1 MDSEEQQRRARKN
14 CGKLYR
20 KLLNDYDLIIDDE
33 KFFKLSG
40 NNVLGNRYFYSTD
53 PSAAPA
59 NIRFQQKTKFES
71 KVMVWMAISAKG
83 VSNAYVHRGKQAVDQ
98 KIYPKECI
106 NRRLLPF
113 VDKYHSNGNILFWP
127 DLARSHYSKI
137 VQQRLN
143 ENNIPYVSL
152 VDNPPN
158 VPQARP
164 IEVIWTIL
172 ERKIYENNWEAN
184 NIDHLVRRIQQ
195 KIKELDQQMLQDM
208 MEGVRRK
215 LRAIWRDGLYS
226 IC

>member
-1 MDSEEQQRRARKN
+1 
-14 CGKLYR
+14 
-20 KLLNDYDLIIDDE
+20 
-33 KFFKLSG
+33 
-40 NNVLGNRYFYSTD
+40 
-53 PSAAPA
+53 
-59 NIRFQQKTKFES
+59 
-71 KVMVWMAISAKG
+71 MAISAKG
-83 VSNAYVHRGKQAVDQ
+83 VSNVYVHRDKQAVDQ
-98 KIYPKECI
+98 KIYLKECI

-143 ENNIPYVSL
+143 EKNIPYVSL

-184 NIDHLVRRIQQ
+184 NIDHLVGRIKQ

>member
-1 MDSEEQQRRARKN
+1 M
-14 CGKLYR
+14 
-20 KLLNDYDLIIDDE
+20 LNDYDLIIDDE

-40 NNVLGNRYFYSTD
+40 NNALGNRYFYSTD
-53 PSAAPA
+53 PSAAPP

-71 KVMVWMAISAKG
+71 KIMVWMAISAKG
-83 VSNAYVHRGKQAVDQ
+83 VSNVYAHRGKQAEDQ
-98 KIYPKECI
+98 KIYLKECI

-113 VDKYHSNGNILFWP
+113 VDKYHSKGNFLFWP

-143 ENNIPYVSL
+143 EKNIPYVSL

-158 VPQARP
+158 VPQAGP

-184 NIDHLVRRIQQ
+184 NIDHLVRRIKQ
-195 KIKELDQQMLQDM
+195 KIKELDQQMLQNM
-208 MEGVRRK
+208 MEGVRRN
-215 LRAIWRDGLYS
+215 LRAMWRDGLYS
-226 IC
+226 TC